1 MTGTKTKT
9 PGPATIHPP
18 TPTYNPTLA
27 NQSITFNP
35 LLNKTYGNSPFSVSA
50 SASSGL
56 AVSFGTSGNCSNT
69 GSTISITD
77 AGSCT
82 VTASQGGNG
91 SYNPAVPVSQSFT
104 IYKAVASCPV
114 TGYNVTYD
122 THPHTASG
130 TCTGVFSEVLTGLDL
145 TNTTHTNVND
155 DFSSDSWSYPGDAD
169 YNSASGPV
177 TDSISKASGCSISG
191 WTGAYDG
198 NPHGATGSCQGTGT
212 LDKGASYTNVPGGTA
227 SWTYTGDANYNGD
240 GGIVT
245 ITISKANSGCS
256 ISGWTGTYD
265 GNPHGASGSCQG
277 TGTLDLGASYT
288 DVPGGDAS
296 WSYTGDANYNS
307 DGGTVTITINN

>member
-1 MTGTKTKT
+1 
-9 PGPATIHPP
+9 
-18 TPTYNPTLA
+18 
-27 NQSITFNP
+27 
-35 LLNKTYGNSPFSVSA
+35 
-50 SASSGL
+50 
-56 AVSFGTSGNCSNT
+56 
-69 GSTISITD
+69 
-77 AGSCT
+77 

-212 LDKGASYTNVPGGTA
+212 LDKGASYTNVSGGTASWTYTGDANYNGDGGIVTITISKANSGCSISGWTGTYNGNPHGATGSCQGTGTLDKGASYTNVPGGTA